1 MANHVQFN
9 ISIEGLTDEEFNSSI
24 KMIKG
29 TRNDYDGNPYDY
41 EGYAEIENQP
51 FMNNIVKSFDKE
63 GYLNNSYDWYCTN
76 IGAKWCNM
84 EEIQDCYISG
94 YSAWRQPVELV
105 LNMLQ
110 YFANK
115 HNDNVSATMT
125 YEDEY
130 RNFLGKTYFTT
141 EKDEDDSWYS
151 YESDEYETN
160 ADELADKF
168 KERFPSIDIDA
179 DDFDWHDDFEVD
191 GETIY
196 PAEVMDE
203 LADEF
208 WEST

>member
-41 EGYAEIENQP
+41 EDYAEIENQP
-51 FMNNIVKSFDKE
+51 FMGSVDKSFDKD
-63 GYLNNSYDWYCTN
+63 GYLQNSYDWYCREV
-76 IGAKWCNM
+76 GAKWCHL
-84 EEIQDCYISG
+84 EEVQDGYISG
-94 YSAWRQPVELV
+94 YAAWRQPVELV
-105 LNMLQ
+105 SNILE

-115 HNDNVSATMT
+115 YDDNVSATMT